1 MLRAVAVAAALVGV
15 SAVPAGAQA
24 PQPVRLA
31 AASDCRQ
38 NPNCAPGFKRVYDF
52 DPSASLVRL
61 KVADAGIQAL
71 DDGLA
76 EVAVAFSSN
85 PQLSRPD
92 VLALRDD
99 REMISS
105 DHVVPVVR
113 TSLLKRYG
121 PALRRRLDAASRV
134 L

>member
-1 MLRAVAVAAALVGV
+1 MAVSGA
-15 SAVPAGAQA
+15 AGAQT
-24 PQPVRLA
+24 PRVRLA
-31 AASDCRQ
+31 AASDCQQ
-38 NPNCAPGFKRVYDF
+38 NRNCAPGFRRVYGI
-52 DPSASLVRL
+52 DPTASIVRL

-99 REMISS
+99 RHMISS

-113 TSLLKRYG
+113 TSLLKR
-121 PALRRRLDAASRV
+121 L
-134 L
+134 